1 MNVKKAVPAHAHS
14 LSRAWRWGATLCARA
29 AVFCAAGLAVTPV
42 QARAGE
48 RPVESLL
55 ERRQRGVV
63 MQKYDLSCGAAALAT
78 LLGERHG
85 ERVTEREVAT
95 GLMQRREYVENPRLV
110 QQREGFSL
118 LDLKRYVTSR
128 GYVGLG
134 YGNLTWEDLQGL
146 APVMVPVN
154 IVGYNHFVVFEGS
167 RDGDVLLADPAWG
180 QREMSRG
187 AFLAAWIQYPGVGR
201 VGFLAERAKT
211 DGAATPGSGSEPSA
225 ASTAPGQAAA
235 APGTFEVDEA
245 AAERALERSLTQNG
259 ALLLGWGLAELQ
271 LGIGY
276 ARTEEA
282 AATLVLADGQ
292 AGVGTIQSRRNDYV
306 ASAAVRFGLPLD
318 SQLELTLPYRG
329 FFQSQVE
336 PVGFRGT
343 GDFKTE
349 HSGFDDLSIGLA
361 KTLYAGGGAVPDVI
375 SRIVWNTGSGDSSL
389 GRGFQRMSAG
399 LTLLERQDPLVFI
412 GNIYYEAAFSREGQL
427 PGDQWGLS
435 VAALLAASP
444 RTSLSVG
451 LEQIL
456 VSRSQVGG
464 VDVLGS
470 DIVSGTLLLGATSVI
485 NRYSLL
491 SVAGGV
497 GLTKGAADYSLTIAV
512 PVRLS
517 LFD

>member
-1 MNVKKAVPAHAHS
+1 MKKSIPAQAPPVP
-14 LSRAWRWGATLCARA
+14 RAWRWGAALCARA
-29 AVFCAAGLAVTPV
+29 AVFCAAGMAVTPA

-78 LLGERHG
+78 LLSQRHG

-95 GLMQRREYVENPRLV
+95 GLMQRREYVDNPQLV

-167 RDGDVLLADPAWG
+167 RDEDVLLADPAWG

-201 VGFLAERAKT
+201 VGFLAERAKA
-211 DGAATPGSGSEPSA
+211 GATPGSGSEPSR
-225 ASTAPGQAAA
+225 ASSSPGPAAA
-235 APGTFEVDEA
+235 TPGILDVDEA

-271 LGIGY
+271 VGVGY

-282 AATLVLADGQ
+282 AATLVLADGE
-292 AGVGTIQSRRNDYV
+292 AGVGMIQSRRNDYV
-306 ASAAVRFGLPLD
+306 ANAGLRFGLPLD

-329 FFQSQVE
+329 FYQSQVE
-336 PVGFRGT
+336 PVGFRAT

-361 KTLYAGGGAVPDVI
+361 KTLYAGGGALPDVI
-375 SRIVWNTGSGDSSL
+375 SRVVWNTGSGDPSL

-412 GNIYYEAAFSREGQL
+412 GNLYYEAAFSHDGQL

-435 VAALLAASP
+435 IAALLAASP
-444 RTSLSVG
+444 KTSLSVG

-456 VSRSQVGG
+456 VSRAHVGG
-464 VDVLGS
+464 VEVLGS
-470 DIVSGTLLLGATSVI
+470 DLVSGTLILGATSVI

-497 GLTKGAADYSLTIAV
+497 GLTKGAADYSLTVAV